1 MKLIH
6 YSKAPLESVASK
18 DQYDAPGMKPEGLW
32 LSVGKAWQEW
42 CEGEEFSLGNLERR
56 YSIKLSSNARLLL
69 LTTESSIR
77 AFSDKY
83 GRESEYRGETTG
95 SLYVDWQRLAKQW
108 QGIIIAPY
116 QWRCRLDLIWYYG
129 WDCASGCVWD
139 KEAIASIFELGE

>member
-6 YSKAPLESVASK
+6 YSKDPLESVVSK
-18 DQYDAPGMKPEGLW
+18 DQLDFLSMKPEGLW

-56 YSIKLSSNARLLL
+56 YSIKLSSSARLLR
-69 LTTESSIR
+69 LTTEESIR

-83 GRESEYRGETTG
+83 GQESKHTG
-95 SLYVDWQRLAKQW
+95 SLYVDWRRLARQW
-108 QGIIIAPY
+108 QGIIISPY
-116 QWRCRLDLIWYYG
+116 QWECRLDLFWYYG

-139 KEAIASIFELGE
+139 KEAIASISELGE